1 MRKQT
6 VFRVEPSP
14 TNSNWKVTREGEE
27 HPLLFADSKTDA
39 MKLAKQMADEH
50 EGKVVVEGVN
60 TVWKHMR
67 RSQKNPRGG
76 RLHKE
81 MPVQIS
87 NVQLVCPAC
96 SQATRTGV
104 RFKEDGSKHRFCKH
118 CSAEI
123 GQLSPAKKRRAKTA
137 RV

>member
-1 MRKQT
+1 MHI
-6 VFRVEPSP
+6 RVDDQVQVMVGRDKSVRA
-14 TNSNWKVTREGEE
+14 KVLRM
-27 HPLLFADSKTDA
+27 LRD
-39 MKLAKQMADEH
+39 

-96 SQATRTGV
+96 GQATRTGV
-104 RFKEDGSKHRFCKH
+104 RFKDDGSKHRYCKK
-118 CSAEI
+118 CGAEI
-123 GQLSPAKKRRAKTA
+123 GQLSPAKKRLAKIA
-137 RV
+137 GA

>member
-1 MRKQT
+1 MHI
-6 VFRVEPSP
+6 RVDDQIEVLVGRDKSVRA
-14 TNSNWKVTREGEE
+14 KVLRV
-27 HPLLFADSKTDA
+27 LR
-39 MKLAKQMADEH
+39 DEN
-50 EGKVVVEGVN
+50 KVVVEGVN

-96 SQATRTGV
+96 NQATRTGV
-104 RFKEDGSKHRFCKH
+104 RLNEDGSKHRFCKN

-123 GQLSPAKKRRAKTA
+123 GQLSPAKKRRPKTA

>member
-1 MRKQT
+1 MHI
-6 VFRVEPSP
+6 RVDDQVEVLVGREKSLRA
-14 TNSNWKVTREGEE
+14 KVLRV
-27 HPLLFADSKTDA
+27 LRD
-39 MKLAKQMADEH
+39 

-81 MPVQIS
+81 MPVQLS

-96 SQATRTGV
+96 GQATRTGA
-104 RFKEDGSKHRFCKH
+104 RFKDDGSKHRYCKN

-137 RV
+137 GA

>member
-1 MRKQT
+1 MHI
-6 VFRVEPSP
+6 RVEDQVEILVGRDKSVRA
-14 TNSNWKVTREGEE
+14 KVLRM
-27 HPLLFADSKTDA
+27 LRD
-39 MKLAKQMADEH
+39 

-96 SQATRTGV
+96 NQATRTGA
-104 RFKEDGSKHRFCKH
+104 RIKADGSKHRYCKN

-123 GQLSPAKKRRAKTA
+123 GQLSPAKKRRPKTA
-137 RV
+137 GV

>member
-1 MRKQT
+1 MHI
-6 VFRVEPSP
+6 RVDDQVEVMVGRDKSVRA
-14 TNSNWKVTREGEE
+14 KVLRM
-27 HPLLFADSKTDA
+27 LRD
-39 MKLAKQMADEH
+39 

-96 SQATRTGV
+96 NQATRTGV
-104 RFKEDGSKHRFCKH
+104 RFKDDGSKHRFCKN

-137 RV
+137 GV

>member
-1 MRKQT
+1 MHI
-6 VFRVEPSP
+6 RVDDQVEVMVGRDKSLRA
-14 TNSNWKVTREGEE
+14 KVLRV
-27 HPLLFADSKTDA
+27 LRD
-39 MKLAKQMADEH
+39 

-96 SQATRTGV
+96 SQAVRTGV
-104 RFKEDGSKHRFCKH
+104 RMKDDGSKHRFCKN
-118 CSAEI
+118 CGAEI
-123 GQLSPAKKRRAKTA
+123 GQLSPAKARRAKA
-137 RV
+137 ASV

>member
-1 MRKQT
+1 MHI
-6 VFRVEPSP
+6 RVDDQIEVMAGRDKSVRA
-14 TNSNWKVTREGEE
+14 KVLRV
-27 HPLLFADSKTDA
+27 LRD
-39 MKLAKQMADEH
+39 

-96 SQATRTGV
+96 NQATHTGV
-104 RFKEDGSKHRFCKH
+104 RFKEDGSKHRFCKN

-123 GQLSPAKKRRAKTA
+123 GQLSPAKKRPPKTA

>member
-1 MRKQT
+1 MHI
-6 VFRVEPSP
+6 RVDDQVEVMIGRDKSLRA
-14 TNSNWKVTREGEE
+14 KVLRM
-27 HPLLFADSKTDA
+27 LRD
-39 MKLAKQMADEH
+39 

-96 SQATRTGV
+96 NQAVRTGV
-104 RFKEDGSKHRFCKH
+104 RLRDDGSKHRFCKNS
-118 CSAEI
+118 SAEI
-123 GQLSPAKKRRAKTA
+123 GQLSPAKSGRAKAA

>member
-1 MRKQT
+1 MHI
-6 VFRVEPSP
+6 RVDDQVEVMIGRDKSLRA
-14 TNSNWKVTREGEE
+14 KVLRM
-27 HPLLFADSKTDA
+27 LRD
-39 MKLAKQMADEH
+39 

-96 SQATRTGV
+96 GQATRTGV
-104 RFKEDGSKHRFCKH
+104 RFKDDGSKHRYCKK

-123 GQLSPAKKRRAKTA
+123 GQLSPAKKRRAKVA
-137 RV
+137 GV